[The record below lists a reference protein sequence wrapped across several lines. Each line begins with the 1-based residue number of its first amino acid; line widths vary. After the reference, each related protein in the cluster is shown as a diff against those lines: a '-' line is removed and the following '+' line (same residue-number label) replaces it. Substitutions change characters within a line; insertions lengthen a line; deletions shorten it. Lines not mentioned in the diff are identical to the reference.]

1 MKETLLKI
9 LVHRDL
15 MRKNMH
21 NFIAK
26 FQERA
31 IMHDLS
37 KLFTDEFEGFVE
49 ADSQTVWAKYGTP
62 EYIEQVK
69 KNKGIQLHWQR
80 NTHHPEY
87 WQIES
92 TTGCHLP
99 DGHKDMPFLDILEM
113 VIDWKSAAETYKTD
127 FQESIEY
134 SIKRFNFDEKQ
145 AWLIRL
151 IAKDL

>member
-15 MRKNMH
+15 VRKNMH
-21 NFIAK
+21 KFISK

-31 IMHDLS
+31 IMHDIS
-37 KLFTDEFEGFVE
+37 KLYADEFDGFVE
-49 ADSQTVWAKYGTP
+49 ADNNKTWAKYGTL
-62 EYIEQVK
+62 EYLKQIK
-69 KNKGIQLHWQR
+69 KNKGIQLHLER

-87 WQIES
+87 WQKEP
-92 TTGCHLP
+92 TTGCYLP
-99 DGHKDMPFLDILEM
+99 DGHKEMPFLDILEM
-113 VIDWKSAAETYKTD
+113 VIDWKSAAETYGTD

-134 SIKRFNFDEKQ
+134 SIDRFKFDEKQ
-145 AWLIRL
+145 AWLIRM